1 MNTHPAMQRQQQ
13 QEPVMP
19 AQILVV
25 DDDANLREIVVL
37 KLQLAGFETHAVN
50 DGEAGLSAAQ
60 ERTPDLIVLDWMM
73 PKMTGLE
80 VSRAL
85 REDTRTSEIPII
97 MLTAKAQVDD
107 LRRGFDAGATDY
119 MVKPFNPSELVAR
132 VSAALT
138 RAV

>member
-1 MNTHPAMQRQQQ
+1 
-13 QEPVMP
+13 MP

-50 DGEAGLSAAQ
+50 DGEAGLAAAQ
-60 ERTPDLIVLDWMM
+60 ERAPDLIVLDWMM

>member
-1 MNTHPAMQRQQQ
+1 MKTHPAMQQQQQ

-50 DGEAGLSAAQ
+50 DGEAGLCAAQ
-60 ERTPDLIVLDWMM
+60 ERAPDLIVLDWMM
-73 PKMTGLE
+73 PKMTGPE

>member
-1 MNTHPAMQRQQQ
+1 
-13 QEPVMP
+13 MP

-60 ERTPDLIVLDWMM
+60 ERAPDLIVLDWMM

-85 REDTRTSEIPII
+85 REDERTSEIPII

>member
-1 MNTHPAMQRQQQ
+1 
-13 QEPVMP
+13 MP

>member
-1 MNTHPAMQRQQQ
+1 
-13 QEPVMP
+13 MP

-25 DDDANLREIVVL
+25 DDVANLREIVVL
-37 KLQLAGFETHAVN
+37 KLRLAGFEAHAEN

-60 ERTPDLIVLDWMM
+60 ERIPDLIVLDWMM

-85 REDTRTSEIPII
+85 RADTRTNDIPII

-107 LRRGFDAGATDY
+107 LRRGFEAGATDY
-119 MVKPFNPSELVAR
+119 VVKPFNPTELVAR
-132 VSAALT
+132 VSAALS
-138 RAV
+138 RPV